1 MNSPEARAPR
11 IIVVDDDALVLGSL
25 KGLFTLET
33 GYAVELFDDPR
44 KAVDHLARNPVDLV
58 ISDFLMPQMN
68 GLEFLRE
75 ARRLQPEAARI
86 LLTGFADKQNAIR
99 AINEVGLYHYLE
111 KPWDNGDLLLLIRNA
126 LQEKS
131 LRRQLADK
139 VKDFDRLVR
148 EHTDLTDKHR
158 GLERDMEMAANVQRS
173 LLPKEFPEVDGFQI
187 STLYRPSDAVGG
199 DYYDVHQNGDGA
211 TWLISDVSGHG
222 VQAALTSMLLKA
234 IFHQSAANFQ
244 DPRELLSKM
253 NSELHQFL
261 PGGMYAAATVFKIE
275 AGSPAVQVANAGLPY
290 PMLLSASSEK
300 KVREIPLTGL
310 PLGLFPV
317 GTLDHYDARELALN
331 SGEMLL
337 VSSDGLGEIRRQGEG
352 EREEFFQDGPLESA
366 LAELSGSGGRQVVE
380 GVVEKALAYGG
391 DQGVLDDVT
400 VVAVERVQEDFKR
413 I

>member
-1 MNSPEARAPR
+1 MSSPEARASR

-33 GYAVELFDDPR
+33 DYAVELFDDPR
-44 KAVDHLARNPVDLV
+44 KAVDHLAKNPVDLV

-68 GLEFLRE
+68 GLEFLSE

-139 VKDFDRLVR
+139 VKDLDRLLR

-158 GLERDMEMAANVQRS
+158 GLEREMEMAANVQRS
-173 LLPKEFPEVDGFQI
+173 LLPENFPEVDGFQI
-187 STLYRPSDAVGG
+187 STFYRPSDAVGG

-234 IFHQSAANFQ
+234 IFRQSAANFQ
-244 DPRELLSKM
+244 DDPRELLSKM

-261 PGGMYAAATVFKIE
+261 PSGMFAAATVFQIE
-275 AGSPAVQVANAGLPY
+275 AGSPTVRVANAGLPY
-290 PMLLSASSEK
+290 PMLLSANSEK
-300 KVREIPLTGL
+300 KVREIPLAGL

-317 GTLDHYDARELALN
+317 GTPDHYDARELELN
-331 SGEMLL
+331 SGDVLL
-337 VSSDGLGEIRRQGEG
+337 VSSDGLGEIRGQGE
-352 EREEFFQDGPLESA
+352 ERKEEFFQDGPLESA
-366 LAELSGSGGRQVVE
+366 LSELSGSGGRQVVE

-391 DQGVLDDVT
+391 DHGVLDDVT
-400 VVAVERVQEDFKR
+400 VVAVERV
-413 I
+413 

>member
-1 MNSPEARAPR
+1 MSSPEARAPR

-33 GYAVELFDDPR
+33 NYAVELFDDPR

-68 GLEFLRE
+68 GLQFLSE

-111 KPWDNGDLLLLIRNA
+111 KPWDNDHLLLLIRNA

-139 VKDFDRLVR
+139 VKDLDRLVR

-158 GLERDMEMAANVQRS
+158 GLEREMEMAANVQRS
-173 LLPKEFPEVDGFQI
+173 LLPENFPEVDGFEI
-187 STLYRPSDAVGG
+187 STFYRPSDAVGG
-199 DYYDVHQNGDGA
+199 DYYDVHQNDGGA

-261 PGGMYAAATVFKIE
+261 PGGMYAAATVFQIE
-275 AGSPAVQVANAGLPY
+275 AGRPAVQVANAGLPY
-290 PMLLSASSEK
+290 PMLLSANSEK
-300 KVREIPLTGL
+300 KVREIPLAGL

-317 GTLDHYDARELALN
+317 GTPDHYDARELELT
-331 SGEMLL
+331 SGEVLL
-337 VSSDGLGEIRRQGEG
+337 VSSDGLGEIRRQGEEG
-352 EREEFFQDGPLESA
+352 KDNFFQDGPLVAA
-366 LAELSGSGGRQVVE
+366 LGDLSGSGGRQVVE
-380 GVVEKALAYGG
+380 GVVEKGLAYGG
-391 DQGVLDDVT
+391 DHGVLDDVT
-400 VVAVERVQEDFKR
+400 VVAVERV
-413 I
+413 

>member
-1 MNSPEARAPR
+1 MSSPEARAPR

-33 GYAVELFDDPR
+33 DYAVELFDDPR
-44 KAVDHLARNPVDLV
+44 KAVDHLAKNPVDLV
-58 ISDFLMPQMN
+58 ISDFLMPQMS
-68 GLEFLRE
+68 GLEFLSE

-139 VKDFDRLVR
+139 VKDLDRLLR

-158 GLERDMEMAANVQRS
+158 GLEREMEMAANVQRS
-173 LLPKEFPEVDGFQI
+173 LLPENFPEVDGFQI
-187 STLYRPSDAVGG
+187 STFYRPSDAVGG

-234 IFHQSAANFQ
+234 IFRQSAANFQ

-261 PGGMYAAATVFKIE
+261 PSGMFAAATVFQIE
-275 AGSPAVQVANAGLPY
+275 AGSPAVRVANAGLPY
-290 PMLLSASSEK
+290 PMLLSANSEK
-300 KVREIPLTGL
+300 KVREIPLAGL

-317 GTLDHYDARELALN
+317 GTPDHYDARELELN
-331 SGEMLL
+331 SGDVLL
-337 VSSDGLGEIRRQGEG
+337 VSSDGLGEIRRQGG
-352 EREEFFQDGPLESA
+352 EKKDEFFQDGPLVAA
-366 LAELSGSGGRQVVE
+366 LAARGRST
-380 GVVEKALAYGG
+380 KTNK
-391 DQGVLDDVT
+391 VLYN
-400 VVAVERVQEDFKR
+400 
-413 I
+413 